1 MKNRIAYLVAGIMLG
16 AVLAG
21 PAASAAEQV
30 IAQRS
35 SQTIYVDGRQTPME
49 AYSINGSNYVRLR
62 DIGKAVGFNVSYDA
76 AENAVRIV
84 TGEPYAEDASA
95 QSSHVVQLPTDGS
108 KYIPQVGDLIPCD
121 DGTLYEVKNTVRWES
136 NAFSPGPLPELPA
149 PICDWSLFE
158 VPELPRPEVRRFI
171 NETGDHLYVR
181 NLYETRRMQY
191 TIYNALGCEPSA
203 WRDGKPL
210 AKVSLTIPAE
220 YEPYTGY
227 FWPWR
232 ASEIEKQVRACPNFH
247 FRVEAWDCYKD
258 HVFLQTQYYIYV
270 G

>member
-1 MKNRIAYLVAGIMLG
+1 MKGIKKELALVASGVLLG
-16 AVLAG
+16 AALAT
-21 PAASAAEQV
+21 SAATATLT
-30 IAQRS
+30 AQLS
-35 SQTIYVDGRQTPME
+35 SQKFVVDGKPAQIE
-49 AYSINGSNYVRLR
+49 AYAINGSNYVRLR
-62 DIGKAVGFNVSYDA
+62 DVGKAVGFDVSYDTDN
-76 AENAVRIV
+76 NAVKID
-84 TGEPYAEDASA
+84 TGAPYTDEAAVN
-95 QSSHVVQLPTDGS
+95 VVRLPTDGS
-108 KYIPQVGDLIPCD
+108 KYVPKVGDVLLCD
-121 DGTLYEVKNTVRWES
+121 DGTLYEIKDTVRWE
-136 NAFSPGPLPELPA
+136 NNVFAPGPLPELPA
-149 PICDWSLFE
+149 PTCDWSLFDA
-158 VPELPRPEVRRFI
+158 PELPRPEVRRFI

-203 WRDGKPL
+203 WLDGKPL

-232 ASEIEKQVRACPNFH
+232 ASEIEKQVNAYPNFR
-247 FRVEAWDCYKD
+247 FRIEAWDCYKD